1 MNVYIDRL
9 ARTMAG
15 RGIEVD
21 VFTRRID
28 PAQPEDVVV
37 APGYRVVHVA
47 AGPEESLPTAEL
59 AELVQEFALGVV
71 KWRRGR
77 RASSDRHAASRTAA
91 PSRRRPRHRRPGGP
105 KEIQK
110 TSRVG
115 EGPSRH
121 RQLAPERSPDL
132 EGDGQTDGADL
143 AVFLGG

>member
-15 RGIEVD
+15 RGIEVE

-71 KWRRGR
+71 KWAGANRVDYDVVHSHDLLSGCAGVIVKQQLDTALAHSFHTLGR
-77 RASSDRHAASRTAA
+77 L
-91 PSRRRPRHRRPGGP
+91 
-105 KEIQK
+105 K
-110 TSRVG
+110 
-115 EGPSRH
+115 
-121 RQLAPERSPDL
+121 
-132 EGDGQTDGADL
+132 
-143 AVFLGG
+143 